1 MSLDAIISASRA
13 SKDGRARGYI
23 EGINVVELILDQ
35 GVPRFVAWRR
45 KIIPSAKIPLLLGA
59 TWETLSQEERDWLL
73 SLEWRPSSPL
83 HPLVQLAVQQ
93 EGPPCG
99 GPSCA

>member
-13 SKDGRARGYI
+13 SKDGRTRGYI
-23 EGINVVELILDQ
+23 EGINVVEMILDQ
-35 GVPRFVAWRR
+35 GVPRFVSWGRR
-45 KIIPSAKIPLLLGA
+45 IIPNVKIPLLMGA
-59 TWETLSQEERDWLL
+59 TWEALNHAERDWLL
-73 SLEWRPSSPL
+73 SLEWQPSSPL